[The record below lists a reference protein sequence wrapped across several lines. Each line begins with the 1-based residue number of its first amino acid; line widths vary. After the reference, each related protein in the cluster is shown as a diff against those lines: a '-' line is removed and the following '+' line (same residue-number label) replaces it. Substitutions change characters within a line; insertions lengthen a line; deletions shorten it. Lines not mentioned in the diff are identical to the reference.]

1 MRMLAS
7 NLLSSKDSF
16 LLGLMG
22 QHGTSHHISNCQNAR
37 NVSLQIVVYYHSS
50 LFVSFHSSF
59 IKPKALSKGSSAS
72 GHQNVV
78 SLKDLAVSSLNRL
91 NIDFGISSVILSAGD
106 LVSSQNFNSLL
117 CEDFVESLSELFIE
131 RRAYFVQEFD
141 DSDVGAESLVD

>member
-1 MRMLAS
+1 MRMLSS
-7 NLLSSKDSF
+7 NLLSSEDSF

-22 QHGTSHHISNCQNAR
+22 QHGTSHHISNSQNAR
-37 NVSLQIVVYYHSS
+37 NVGLQVVVYDHSS
-50 LFVSFHSSF
+50 PFVSFHSSF
-59 IKPKALSKGSSAS
+59 IKPEALSERSSAS

-78 SLKDLAVSSLNRL
+78 SLKDLAVSSLNGL

-106 LVSSQNFNSLL
+106 LVSCQDFNSLL